1 MSKLL
6 LSLVIMLC
14 GAALLSSFTASA
26 SSIKTVR
33 VKDSVFAPS
42 AISVSKGS
50 KLRFVW
56 VGKLPHNLVG
66 GGVNYSS
73 RTHGSVTIKVNRS
86 ATYVCQL
93 HNGMKL
99 KVTAR

>member
-1 MSKLL
+1 
-6 LSLVIMLC
+6 MLC
-14 GAALLSSFTASA
+14 GTALFSVFTASA
-26 SSIKTVR
+26 ASVKTVR
-33 VKDSVFAPS
+33 VQDSVFSPRAL
-42 AISVSKGS
+42 SVSKGS

-73 RTHGSVTIKVNRS
+73 RTSGSVTIKVNRS

-93 HNGMKL
+93 HSGMKL